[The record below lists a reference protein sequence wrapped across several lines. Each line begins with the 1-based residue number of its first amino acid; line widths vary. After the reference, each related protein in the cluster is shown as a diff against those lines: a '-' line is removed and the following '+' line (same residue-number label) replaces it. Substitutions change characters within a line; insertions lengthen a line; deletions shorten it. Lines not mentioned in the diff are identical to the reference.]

1 MKQRSDANQEES
13 LLAKVRAAKSLGSF
27 STDELETARAAIA
40 RRRAQD
46 EEEDMLSENIERIL
60 KRRYKEFSEN
70 ATREVLPRAKAENAN
85 LRTLPQLPEHPMS
98 IGDVNML
105 MTDVPIVVAP
115 FSTAV
120 IELAHK
126 LIVQTGGVRP
136 SIGVHIIVEEDDQAP
151 RVVVRWEVDRTMRAE
166 ELHSLLPLLKSAYEK
181 DITGY
186 RESGAG
192 WKITTGY
199 RTFQDKAESAKQ
211 GIYLGPMT
219 HYTAFVPGLFVYRK
233 FKNKAEA
240 QVLQQSHP
248 IDWLSRFLG
257 NEPARTQTYVELR
270 DGGRSKDNPI
280 GLAQDEFLMLVTQV
294 SYLLKNQKLIEPAP
308 LWAAIYRELNKIGTH
323 TLDRESLWGTQQTLD
338 ILERAMLLPFQ
349 NPKAAAALHIVGES
363 VLLVGVPGVGKTLLE
378 HYLMTSDYN
387 AIFAAVDSD
396 ILRLDLVKS
405 DPSASTTLMRVDRIM
420 RRTTLPVILIIDDI
434 DVILKEDAVVSKFLN
449 MMQGIRQKGLL
460 VLASTNYPEKIDQRL
475 LEPGRL
481 SKVVHVRLPG
491 REDREGVLMT
501 YLRLLPFD
509 SDALRVS
516 VAKQVAGETEGW
528 SQRFLWELVQDAC
541 RYCALKEDKTLR
553 IDHFHTALPYLEGRL
568 AIARLQEWETRIEQ
582 EVVKRTAFGFLT

>member
-1 MKQRSDANQEES
+1 MKQRIDTDHEEE
-13 LLAKVRAAKSLGSF
+13 LLAKVRAAKGLGSF
-27 STDELETARAAIA
+27 STNELETARAAIA
-40 RRRAQD
+40 RRKAQN

-60 KRRYKEFSEN
+60 TRRYKEFSAN

-85 LRTLPQLPEHPMS
+85 LRTLPQFPEHPMS
-98 IGDVNML
+98 IGDVNLL
-105 MTDVPIVVAP
+105 MTDVPIVIAP

-126 LIVQTGGVRP
+126 LVEQTGGVRP
-136 SIGVHIIVEEDDQAP
+136 SIGVHIIVDGDDQSP
-151 RVVVRWEVDRTMRAE
+151 RIVVRWDVERTLRAE

-199 RTFQDKAESAKQ
+199 RTFQDKVESAKQ

-219 HYTAFVPGLFVYRK
+219 HYTAFVPGIFVYRK

-257 NEPARTQTYVELR
+257 SEPTHTHTYVELR
-270 DGGRSKDNPI
+270 DGGRSKDNPL

-294 SYLLKNQKLIEPAP
+294 SYLLKNQKLIESAP

-323 TLDRESLWGTQQTLD
+323 VLDRESLWGTQKTLD

-349 NPKAAAALHIVGES
+349 NPEAAEALRIVGES

-396 ILRLDLVKS
+396 ILRIDLAKS

-481 SKVVHVRLPG
+481 SKVVHVRLPE
-491 REDREGVLMT
+491 RMDREGVLMT
-501 YLRLLPFD
+501 YLRHLPFD
-509 SDALRVS
+509 SEVS
-516 VAKQVAGETEGW
+516 RNDTVEQMAEKTNGW

-541 RYCALKEDKTLR
+541 RYCVLDGSKTLR
-553 IDHFHTALPYLEGRL
+553 IEHFRTALPYLEGRL
-568 AIARLQEWETRIEQ
+568 AITNLQAWEVRIEQ
-582 EVVKRTAFGFLT
+582 NVVKRAKLGF